1 MKSKEQY
8 SIPLGELVESEQN
21 IYEMTN
27 ASIKRAEQLSIT
39 KADEISKHKA
49 KVTSMAIREVV
60 TGKVEYKYSE

>member
-1 MKSKEQY
+1 MKSKEY
-8 SIPLGELVESEQN
+8 SIPLDYLVETELN

-27 ASIKRAEQLSIT
+27 ASIKRAEQLNIT
-39 KADEISKHKA
+39 KGEEIAKMKA

>member
-1 MKSKEQY
+1 MKSKDY
-8 SIPLGELVESEQN
+8 SIPLGDLVESDLN

-39 KADEISKHKA
+39 KAEEINKHKA

-60 TGKVEYKYSE
+60 TGTVEYKYSE

>member
-1 MKSKEQY
+1 MKSKEY
-8 SIPLGELVESEQN
+8 SIPLDNLVDNDLN

-27 ASIKRAEQLSIT
+27 ASIKRAEQLSLT
-39 KADEISKHKA
+39 KGEEIAKQKA